1 MQDSKNISTM
11 KQIILKITLLFF
23 AFSLNTSVFSQAKKP
38 ILMIMPS
45 KNWCDVNGFTKV
57 FDNQG
62 SKQIECDYEMA
73 FIKNSDLKLVIAKIS
88 GIMKDRGFP
97 TKDLEQSLTSLKS
110 AAAEEMMTTS
120 KTGSELSESPLDKLK
135 KVAKADIIME
145 LTWTVNERGPF
156 KSVSFN
162 LRGLDAYTN
171 KQVAVG
177 LGTGPENGAAIVPV
191 LLETA
196 VLANIDN
203 FNSQLQSHFDDLF
216 ENGREVVL
224 KIRKFESFDGDLEKE
239 YEGEELNKII
249 QDWVSDNTVKGR
261 FETTNATENMMDFE
275 QVRIP
280 LYDEKGR
287 ATDARNW
294 ARGLQKLL
302 KEKYKIE
309 AKLAMRG
316 LGEASIIVGEK

>member
-1 MQDSKNISTM
+1 M
-11 KQIILKITLLFF
+11 KQLIIKIALVFLT
-23 AFSLNTSVFSQAKKP
+23 FSFNTNIYSQAKKP
-38 ILMIMPS
+38 SLMIVPS
-45 KNWCDVNGFTKV
+45 KNWCDANGFTKV

-62 SKQIECDYEMA
+62 SKQIEPDYEMA

-97 TKDLEQSLTSLKS
+97 TKDLEQSLASLKS
-110 AAAEEMMTTS
+110 TAAEEMMTTS
-120 KTGSELSESPLDKLK
+120 KTGAELSESPLDKLK

-171 KQVAVG
+171 KQIAVG
-177 LGTGPENGAAIVPV
+177 VGTGPENGAAIVPV

-203 FNSQLQSHFDDLF
+203 FNTQLQSHFDDLF
-216 ENGREVVL
+216 ENGREVIL

-239 YEGEELNKII
+239 FEGEELNTII
-249 QDWVSDNTVKGR
+249 QDWVSENTVKGR
-261 FETTNATENMMDFE
+261 FETSIATENMMDFE

-280 LYDEKGR
+280 LYDDKGK

-309 AKLAMRG
+309 AKLSMRG